1 MIQIIEKD
9 YQKILREVQ
18 NSIKLAQGKIIR
30 NKVEMAWQI
39 GKIIET
45 SLPKNQKEKYGKE
58 IIKKLERDLL
68 ISSAVLYKMQ
78 GLYKTYPKLPKDDAR
93 LNWSH
98 YRVLSS
104 IKKADERKA
113 LEDLTK
119 ENSWNAAKLQE
130 EVTKRKSL
138 PAKEPKSVKK
148 SAAKKIQ
155 PTRGR
160 VFAYKIVEI
169 EGSDKKL
176 FDCGFKVFR
185 EAKESLPKNAEIAMV
200 SSKNEKY
207 LVKKSSVTA
216 QQVYTY
222 KAHLK
227 RVVDGD
233 TIHANID
240 LGFGIFHEEILR
252 LAKINTAESKTAEGK
267 KAKAALEKIFKD
279 APFFIVKSIKTDI
292 FNRYV
297 ADIFL
302 PKNKTET
309 DLQKVADSGIYLNQ
323 LLLDRGLA
331 EVF

>member
-18 NSIKLAQGKIIR
+18 NSLKLAQGKIIR

-58 IIKKLERDLL
+58 LIKKLERDIL
-68 ISSAVLYKMQ
+68 IGATVLYKMQ
-78 GLYKTYPKLPKDDAR
+78 GLYRTYPKLPKDDAR

-98 YRVLSS
+98 YRVLSG
-104 IKKADERKA
+104 IKKADERKV

-119 ENSWNAAKLQE
+119 ENSWKVAELQE
-130 EVTKRKSL
+130 EVSKRKIL
-138 PAKEPKSVKK
+138 PTKESK
-148 SAAKKIQ
+148 SAKKNAAQKIQ

-160 VFAYKIVEI
+160 LFTYKIVEI
-169 EGSDKKL
+169 AGSDKKL

-185 EAKESLPKNAEIAMV
+185 EGKERLPLGAEIVMV
-200 SSKNEKY
+200 SGKKEKY
-207 LVKKSSVTA
+207 SISKSTVTP

-222 KAHLK
+222 KAYLK

-233 TIHANID
+233 TLHANID

-252 LAKINTAESKTAEGK
+252 LAKINCAESKSAEGQ
-267 KAKAALEKIFKD
+267 KAKAAVEKIFSEV
-279 APFFIVKSIKTDI
+279 PFFIVKSIKTDI

-302 PKNKTET
+302 PKNKKET
-309 DLQKVADSGIYLNQ
+309 DLQKVADGGIYLNQ